1 MLNQIRT
8 SAWLAAT
15 VLAVT
20 FTPLAGAQIFPAKP
34 VKILTPFSAG
44 SGPDAALRVIAEK
57 LSKKWG
63 QPVIVDNRPGGNGF
77 VAMGAFKQ
85 TMPGGHDLIALDS
98 NHMTTHPHTFR
109 KLPYDPQR
117 DLEPIRPILRTDF
130 FVVVGKDSPFQTL
143 DDIIKA
149 AKSKPESIV
158 YGSWFVGSP
167 GHLGA
172 LRLQSFKGIQ
182 MMHVPYKDMGQLYT
196 AVATQEVQWAL
207 GSVAS
212 AGGMEKGGRVRFIA
226 LGGPK
231 RSPLYPNV
239 PTTGESPGTK
249 GYEVNAWVGLFAPR
263 GTSKE
268 VRDKINAD
276 VAEAMAS
283 PELIERYRTLGY
295 ENMNLGPDQFAN
307 LIRLETQAWKKTIDE
322 AGLKL
327 DE

>member
-1 MLNQIRT
+1 MFHRITT
-8 SAWLAAT
+8 SAWLGAAILT
-15 VLAVT
+15 AT
-20 FTPLAGAQIFPAKP
+20 FAPLAGAQTFPSRP
-34 VKILTPFSAG
+34 VKIITPFSAG
-44 SGPDAALRVIAEK
+44 SGPDSALRVIAEK

-63 QPVIVDNRPGGNGF
+63 QPVLIDNKPGGNGF

-85 TMPGGHDLIALDS
+85 TMPGGHDLVALDS

-130 FVVVGKDSPFQTL
+130 FAVVSKDSPFRTL
-143 DDIIKA
+143 DDIIKE
-149 AKSKPESIV
+149 AKSKPGTVS

-172 LRLQSFKGIQ
+172 LRLQSLKGIQ

-212 AGGMEKGGRVRFIA
+212 AGGMEKGGRVRFITLA
-226 LGGPK
+226 GAQ

-249 GYEVNAWVGLFAPR
+249 GFEINAWVGLFAPR
-263 GTSKE
+263 GTPKA
-268 VRDKINAD
+268 VRDKISAD

-283 PELIERYRTLGY
+283 PELVERYRTLGY
-295 ENMNLGPDQFAN
+295 ENMNLGPDQFAT
-307 LIRLETQAWKKTIDE
+307 LIRQETQTWKKTIED
-322 AGLKL
+322 ANLKL
-327 DE
+327 DD

>member
-1 MLNQIRT
+1 MFKQINT
-8 SAWLAAT
+8 SAWLAAAL
-15 VLAVT
+15 LAAA
-20 FTPLAGAQIFPAKP
+20 FTPFAGAQTFPTKT
-34 VKILTPFSAG
+34 VKIITPFSAG

-57 LSKKWG
+57 LSQKWG
-63 QPVIVDNRPGGNGF
+63 QAVIVDNRPGGNGF

-143 DDIIKA
+143 NDIINA
-149 AKSKPESIV
+149 AKSRPGAVV

-172 LRLQSFKGIQ
+172 LRLQSLKGIQ

-196 AVATQEVQWAL
+196 AVATKEVQWAL

-212 AGGMEKGGRVRFIA
+212 AGGMEKAGRVRFIS
-226 LGGPK
+226 LGAAQ

-263 GTSKE
+263 GTPE
-268 VRDKINAD
+268 LVRNKINAD

-295 ENMNLGPDQFAN
+295 QNMDLGPDQFAK
-307 LIRLETQAWKKTIDE
+307 LIRLETQAWKKTIDD

-327 DE
+327 DD